1 MKVHQRGSRKSKWHI
16 SPGRPPCRAGCGQT
30 QSTEGVG
37 HAKEIYIDLNTH
49 VQPQKVD
56 VGVTMD
62 LEDQQ
67 QWGHLW
73 KDGVEGDPEGIEKGL
88 GCDCGGVLAQ
98 GSPSNCLDHAGP
110 MKTEA

>member
-16 SPGRPPCRAGCGQT
+16 SPGRPPCRAGCRQT

-73 KDGVEGDPEGIEKGL
+73 KDGVEGDWKQICL
-88 GCDCGGVLAQ
+88 GEHAS
-98 GSPSNCLDHAGP
+98 SPCCVKFIVH
-110 MKTEA
+110 